1 MERKTE
7 DKNKQTHLKKNV
19 STKVNDAMKQTG
31 GKYPRTFCTLP
42 MIA

>member
-19 STKVNDAMKQTG
+19 STKVNDAMKQTNRS
-31 GKYPRTFCTLP
+31 KRNEYNWAYTKT
-42 MIA
+42 